1 MAFAT
6 SEILDTMML
15 GISIGENEMSD
26 QKPKDHKD
34 EDVTFDM
41 YHFFSRKDVI
51 ALVIMIL
58 LLLAYVLYQAFFGAE
73 II

>member
-1 MAFAT
+1 
-6 SEILDTMML
+6 
-15 GISIGENEMSD
+15 MSD

-58 LLLAYVLYQAFFGAE
+58 LLLAYVLYQAFFSIE
-73 II
+73 VT

>member
-1 MAFAT
+1 
-6 SEILDTMML
+6 
-15 GISIGENEMSD
+15 MSD
-26 QKPKDHKD
+26 KDPQKHD

-58 LLLAYVLYQAFFGAE
+58 LLLAYVLYQAFFIPE
-73 II
+73 TI

>member
-1 MAFAT
+1 M
-6 SEILDTMML
+6 
-15 GISIGENEMSD
+15 NEQEPD
-26 QKPKDHKD
+26 KKD

-58 LLLAYVLYQAFFGAE
+58 LLLAYVLYQAGFKPE
-73 II
+73 TI

>member
-1 MAFAT
+1 MT
-6 SEILDTMML
+6 
-15 GISIGENEMSD
+15 D
-26 QKPKDHKD
+26 QKPDNHKD
-34 EDVTFDM
+34 ENVTFDM

-58 LLLAYVLYQAFFGAE
+58 LLLGYVLYQTLFKVE